1 MFSTEEYTKMQNN
14 KIVNVPNFN
23 LSSPLSVR
31 DMCVVS
37 SDMKVVASTIPM
49 NKPITI
55 FRHFSVP
62 ALIEY
67 LTKPD
72 EYDEGGFIVVK
83 RLNELLME
91 MVDIHRSDKQDKF
104 LEISNAV
111 NTVLDEFEHTDE
123 TKHIFMNH
131 LFLLLNECFR
141 HVSNYDRNKIDD
153 VYISVKANSCDVMV
167 QVTVRF

>member
-1 MFSTEEYTKMQNN
+1 MRDRKN
-14 KIVNVPNFN
+14 VNVPDYKITT
-23 LSSPLSVR
+23 PLNVE
-31 DMCVVS
+31 DQGIVT
-37 SDMKVVASTIPM
+37 SDKKIVASTIPM

-104 LEISNAV
+104 LEISNVV

-141 HVSNYDRNKIDD
+141 IVSQYDRNKVSEI
-153 VYISVKANSCDVMV
+153 YIQVKSNSCDVMV
-167 QVTVRF
+167 QVFVNF